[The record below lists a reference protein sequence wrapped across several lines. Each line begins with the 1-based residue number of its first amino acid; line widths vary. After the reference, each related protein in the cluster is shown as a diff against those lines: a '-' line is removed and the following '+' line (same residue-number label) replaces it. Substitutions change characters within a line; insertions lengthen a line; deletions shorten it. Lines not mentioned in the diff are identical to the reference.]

1 MAGAQTAFQMQT
13 LLKVRNP
20 FDTEELTALYCRLS
34 QDDALEGE
42 SNSIQHQRQML
53 ERYARER
60 GYTNIRFYIDDGVS
74 GTTFQRP
81 GFQQM
86 ISDIQSGQVRLW
98 QRLS

>member
-42 SNSIQHQRQML
+42 SNSIQHQR
-53 ERYARER
+53 
-60 GYTNIRFYIDDGVS
+60 
-74 GTTFQRP
+74 
-81 GFQQM
+81 
-86 ISDIQSGQVRLW
+86 
-98 QRLS
+98 